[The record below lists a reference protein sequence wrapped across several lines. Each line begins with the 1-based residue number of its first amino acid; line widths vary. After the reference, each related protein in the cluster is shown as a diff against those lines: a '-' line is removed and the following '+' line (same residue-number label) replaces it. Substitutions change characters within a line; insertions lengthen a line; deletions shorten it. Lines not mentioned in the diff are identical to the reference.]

1 MTNRKIIMGG
11 TIALLMST
19 SSLHAQVTCTATP
32 DCNTLGYNKTAANC
46 PGSSVK
52 CPFNSNWVFCLN
64 GGGGNNFSIKNKV
77 NNLDIVYSD
86 GTTASTLNTA
96 KDAIGVALV
105 FETNSGYNHGIII
118 SAHQPPATTWANA
131 VKRCK
136 DYVVKGT
143 SEGDW
148 RLPTFMEMVEINGWE
163 TESSTGTNQYANL
176 NNKMKLLPQAEQLG
190 YSYLYNYCNS
200 GANDYGGTYL
210 KESPNCTTQT
220 KSTTCST
227 SGTCTGSVSV
237 PPNQCP
243 TDWQVLKP
251 CNVYQP
257 SYNNYTICQSP
268 QGQQRQQ
275 PCTTVCSSCTV
286 TKSCNAGFGSI
297 PATNTLTSNYYWT
310 MSETPD
316 NGAYPYYFKLGA
328 TNQEK
333 VIKGDSSSKNKK
345 LLYRCVM
352 TF

>member
-1 MTNRKIIMGG
+1 MINQKE
-11 TIALLMST
+11 IALALGIGLIIPST
-19 SSLHAQVTCTATP
+19 GRADVSCTASP
-32 DCNTLGYNKTAANC
+32 DCSLLGYTKSAADC
-46 PGSSVK
+46 PGGSVK
-52 CPFNSNWVFCLN
+52 CPFDQTKLFCLK
-64 GGGGNNFSIKNKV
+64 GGGGNVFAIKNKV

-105 FETNSGYNHGIII
+105 FETNNGYNHGIIV

-131 VKRCK
+131 VKRCN
-136 DYVVKGT
+136 DFVVKGT

-148 RLPTFMEMVEINGWE
+148 RLPTLFEMIEINGWE

-190 YSYLYNYCNS
+190 YSYLFNYCNS

-210 KESPNCTTQT
+210 KESPA
-220 KSTTCST
+220 CSVT
-227 SGTCTGSVSV
+227 SRGSCSVSGTTTFTGCDAYAGSWNCAADSDGYHRGCSAYTGS
-237 PPNQCP
+237 
-243 TDWQVLKP
+243 KP
-251 CNVYQP
+251 WSGSC
-257 SYNNYTICQSP
+257 
-268 QGQQRQQ
+268 
-275 PCTTVCSSCTV
+275 SCTNNV
-286 TKSCNAGFGSI
+286 
-297 PATNTLTSNYYWT
+297 PATSTLTSNYYWT
-310 MSETPD
+310 ISETPD
-316 NGAYPYYFKLGA
+316 SGAYPYYFKLGA

>member
-105 FETNSGYNHGIII
+105 FETNSGYNHGIIV
-118 SAHQPPATTWANA
+118 SAHQPPATTWTNA

-190 YSYLYNYCNS
+190 YSYLFNYCNS
-200 GANDYGGTYL
+200 GANDNGGTYL
-210 KESPNCTTQT
+210 KESPA
-220 KSTTCST
+220 CSNT
-227 SGTCTGSVSV
+227 NKSGTCTGSTTCGSGSWQYHDDCKVDGVS
-237 PPNQCP
+237 
-243 TDWQVLKP
+243 
-251 CNVYQP
+251 
-257 SYNNYTICQSP
+257 QSP
-268 QGQQRQQ
+268 W
-275 PCTTVCSSCTV
+275 CTACTV
-286 TKSCNAGFGSI
+286 SYSI
-297 PATNTLTSNYYWT
+297 PATSTLTSNYYWT
-310 MSETPD
+310 ISETPD
-316 NGAYPYYFKLGA
+316 SGAYPYYFKLGA

>member
-105 FETNSGYNHGIII
+105 FETNNGYNHGIIV

-190 YSYLYNYCNS
+190 YSYLFNYCNS
-200 GANDYGGTYL
+200 GANDNGGTYL

-227 SGTCTGSVSV
+227 TGTCSGSAST
-237 PPNQCP
+237 PSNQCP
-243 TDWQVLKP
+243 TDWQVL
-251 CNVYQP
+251 
-257 SYNNYTICQSP
+257 
-268 QGQQRQQ
+268 Q
-275 PCTTVCSSCTV
+275 PCTSSSYRDYTYCENPSTGQQSRFLCTTICSSCTV

-316 NGAYPYYFKLGA
+316 SGAYPYYFKLGA